1 MKVNVKNFR
10 AMYCTPELRNG
21 LYVPEDIMVLCAH
34 AEIDALM
41 SGEEAV
47 IEVPD
52 NIDDIVN
59 EARKQDVLRDKQ
71 YLDISCARIAGMKA
85 EEDEDIDSA
94 IEHYAEAIEL
104 GEASAFDMLHAY
116 HHAYNRIFV
125 LLSRTHAYARE
136 VELIERL
143 LKHDS
148 LQDDDRAKLNDRLQK
163 TLKKIQK

>member
-21 LYVPEDIMVLCAH
+21 LYVPRDIIERCH
-34 AEIDALM
+34 ESEIDAVI
-41 SGEEAV
+41 SGEDAV

-59 EARKQDVLRDKQ
+59 EARRQDVLRDRQ
-71 YLDISCARIAGMKA
+71 YLDISAARIAGMEA
-85 EEDEDIDSA
+85 EKEDDIDNA
-94 IEHYAEAIEL
+94 IENYAEAIAQ
-104 GEASAFDMLHAY
+104 GEASAFDLLHAY

-125 LLSRTHAYARE
+125 LLSRTHAYSRE
-136 VELIERL
+136 VELIKQL

-148 LQDDDRAKLNDRLQK
+148 LEDAERARLNKRLQT